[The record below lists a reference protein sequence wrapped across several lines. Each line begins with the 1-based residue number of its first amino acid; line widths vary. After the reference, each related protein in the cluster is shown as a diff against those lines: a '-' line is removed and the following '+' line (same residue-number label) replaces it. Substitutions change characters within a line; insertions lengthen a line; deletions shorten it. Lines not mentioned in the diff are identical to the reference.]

1 MEKSCRDQTYSEIQ
15 NLILI
20 SQTRHEGVL
29 GQSILPSRVLLI
41 GSLDLLIQSL
51 NILGQQSSQFELLPL
66 FRRECSSF
74 VEVWRIEKRRTG
86 QSTVLRSTGAE
97 REMPELGML
106 LVRFGLL
113 VVGGHP
119 PCKMGHSG

>member
-1 MEKSCRDQTYSEIQ
+1 
-15 NLILI
+15 
-20 SQTRHEGVL
+20 
-29 GQSILPSRVLLI
+29 
-41 GSLDLLIQSL
+41 
-51 NILGQQSSQFELLPL
+51 
-66 FRRECSSF
+66 
-74 VEVWRIEKRRTG
+74 
-86 QSTVLRSTGAE
+86 LRSTGAE